1 MRKNPVNSRVSEK
14 YGIRALSRS
23 IQYEYH
29 PGHLAASEPGRWS
42 ASDCGPDTSLLSLG
56 PQHPSTH
63 GVLRLELMMEGELVS
78 ACEPHIGYLH
88 RCFEKHAEA
97 LPFPQIIPYV
107 DRMDYLAAMNSEHVF
122 AMALEKA
129 TGISGDIHPRVQYIR
144 ILVSEL
150 NRIASHFVALGTYGI
165 DLGAFTPFL
174 WMMRDREHILRLL
187 EWASG
192 ARMLYNYIWIGGLFY
207 DLPPGF
213 EEKTLEFADYLDPK
227 LNELE
232 ELLISNEIFIART
245 AGIGV
250 LPVGLAVNAG
260 ITGPML
266 RACGMKRDLRK
277 QDGYSLYSTLEFEVP
292 VGKGE
297 KGVRGDCWDRSWVR
311 FAECRESLRIIRQC
325 IDFLNGP
332 YRRTKEFN
340 PQAACP
346 KKVRPAEGD
355 YFFSGETP
363 RGELSFWF
371 RCDGRSD
378 VPLRLKARTPSFCNL
393 SALPLM
399 SENILLADLIAV
411 VGSLDLVM
419 GEVDR

>member
-1 MRKNPVNSRVSEK
+1 M
-14 YGIRALSRS
+14 SRS
-23 IQYEYH
+23 IQYDYN
-29 PGHLAASEPGRWS
+29 PGHLTASEPGRWDA
-42 ASDCGPDTSLLSLG
+42 ASCTPGQTLLNLG

-63 GVLRLELMMEGELVS
+63 GVLRLELLMEGELVK

-122 AMALEKA
+122 AMALERSL
-129 TGISGDIHPRVQYIR
+129 GISSEIHPRVEYIR
-144 ILVSEL
+144 ILVCEL

-174 WMMRDREHILRLL
+174 WVMRDREHIQRML
-187 EWASG
+187 EWVSG

-213 EEKTLEFADYLDPK
+213 EEKTLEFIRYLNPQLD
-227 LNELE
+227 ELE
-232 ELLISNEIFIART
+232 ELLLTNEIFINRT

-250 LPVGLAVNAG
+250 IPRSLAVNAG

-266 RACGMKRDLRK
+266 RAAGISRDLRK
-277 QDGYSLYSTLEFEVP
+277 EGGYSLYHTLEFDVP

-297 KGVRGDCWDRSWVR
+297 KGITGDCWDRSWVR
-311 FAECRESLRIIRQC
+311 FAECRESLKIIDQC
-325 IDFLNGP
+325 LDFLTGEFA
-332 YRRTKEFN
+332 RTTDFN

-346 KKVRPAEGD
+346 KKIRPAEGD

-363 RGELSFWF
+363 RGELSFF
-371 RCDGRSD
+371 FSCDGKSD

-393 SALPLM
+393 SALSLLAKDV
-399 SENILLADLIAV
+399 LLADLIAI

>member
-1 MRKNPVNSRVSEK
+1 MPVSRESFKVSATSVGRE
-14 YGIRALSRS
+14 LSRS

-29 PGHLAASEPGRWS
+29 PGHLAASEPGRWQE
-42 ASDCGPDTSLLSLG
+42 SDCGPDDYLLSLG

-63 GVLRLELMMEGELVS
+63 GVLRLELMMEGELVK

-88 RCFEKHAEA
+88 RCFEKHAES

-107 DRMDYLAAMNSEHVF
+107 DRMDYLAAMNSEMVF

-129 TGISGDIHPRVQYIR
+129 LGIQTEIPPRVEYIR
-144 ILVSEL
+144 ILVCEL

-174 WMMRDREHILRLL
+174 WLMRDREHILRLL

-207 DLPPGF
+207 DLPVGF
-213 EEKTLEFADYLDPK
+213 EEKTGEFLSYLEPK
-227 LNELE
+227 LDELE

-250 LPVGLAVNAG
+250 IPRALAINAG

-266 RACGMKRDLRK
+266 RACGLNRDLRK
-277 QDGYSLYSTLEFEVP
+277 DSNYSLYHTLAFEVP
-292 VGKGE
+292 MGSGK
-297 KGVRGDCWDRSWVR
+297 KGITGDCWDRSWVR
-311 FAECRESLRIIRQC
+311 FAECRESVKIIRQC
-325 IDFLNGP
+325 LEFLLGP
-332 YRRTKEFN
+332 FARKREFN

-346 KKVRPAEGD
+346 KKIRPAEGE
-355 YFFSGETP
+355 YFFTGETP
-363 RGELSFWF
+363 RGELSFFF
-371 RCDGRSD
+371 RCDGKSD

-399 SENILLADLIAV
+399 SSNLMLADLIAV